1 MIEND
6 KSRTT
11 ILNGWGRN
19 PSPLFLKI
27 VINLNVYLAMSGLSC
42 LRWWDL
48 PRSGIELVSLALQG
62 GFLTAGPPG
71 KPCICVLSSSVVSDS
86 RDS

>member
-1 MIEND
+1 MRVIEND

-27 VINLNVYLAMSGLSC
+27 VITLNVYLAMSGLSC
-42 LRWWDL
+42 DLRDL
-48 PRSGIELVSLALQG
+48 HCVSRILAANGL
-62 GFLTAGPPG
+62 
-71 KPCICVLSSSVVSDS
+71 
-86 RDS
+86 